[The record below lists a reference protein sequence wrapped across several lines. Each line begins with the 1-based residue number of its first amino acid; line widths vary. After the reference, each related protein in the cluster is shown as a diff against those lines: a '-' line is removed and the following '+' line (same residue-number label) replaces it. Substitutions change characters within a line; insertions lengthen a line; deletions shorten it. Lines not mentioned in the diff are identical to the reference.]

1 MHLFCFCAICS
12 LIFFINIPSH
22 TMSRNSNST
31 LMSMAADLFGSLCYN
46 AYGLVINAI
55 QKPVYV
61 KLTTIQTVRLCK
73 CYGIRQ
79 LFCS

>member
-1 MHLFCFCAICS
+1 
-12 LIFFINIPSH
+12 
-22 TMSRNSNST
+22 
-31 LMSMAADLFGSLCYN
+31 MSMAADLFGSLCYN